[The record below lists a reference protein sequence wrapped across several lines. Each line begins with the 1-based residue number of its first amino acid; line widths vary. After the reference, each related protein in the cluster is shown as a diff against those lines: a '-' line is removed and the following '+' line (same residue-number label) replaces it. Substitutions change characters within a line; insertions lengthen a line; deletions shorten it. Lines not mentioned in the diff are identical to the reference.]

1 MASSTNAPDFRT
13 RYYLRVDITSAEVES
28 DFDPL
33 LNTLAAQSRSDAL
46 TIYRFNPEA
55 NEFNAAAVGASAQ
68 PLIRNAGVTLT
79 ASASAWLSGL
89 TEPAQG
95 NATTDE
101 RFERFP
107 ERLQFGV
114 EAILAVPLRGN
125 ERLLGLLTLSRR
137 EAGHF
142 DAEVVQLAKRTARLI
157 AAVIERDDLQ
167 QVLRE
172 RKVVERAKGIL
183 QQRRGLSEERAYVLL
198 RNTSRRSR
206 NGGFNGRPYPWMA
219 ESGRVLGGTRIHVRR
234 HQPIPERAGSGF
246 IQLGSVALQD
256 PCHPGTP

>member
-1 MASSTNAPDFRT
+1 MASSTKGPEFGA
-13 RYYLRVDITSAEVES
+13 RYYLRVDLSSAETES

-33 LNTLAAQSRSDAL
+33 LDTLIAQSQSDAL
-46 TIYRFNPEA
+46 AIYRFDPGG
-55 NEFNAAAVGASAQ
+55 NEFKAAAVRVATQ

-79 ASASAWLSGL
+79 AAASIWLFGL

-95 NATTDE
+95 SATDE

-114 EAILAVPLRGN
+114 ETILAVPFRNG
-125 ERLLGLLTLSRR
+125 EKLLGFLTLSRR
-137 EAGHF
+137 QGGDF
-142 DAEVVQLAKRTARLI
+142 DTDTVQLAKRTGRLI
-157 AAVIERDDLQ
+157 AAVMERDDLQ

-198 RNTSRRSR
+198 RNTSRRR
-206 NGGFNGRPYPWMA
+206 RLPMFEVAREIINFGGR
-219 ESGRVLGGTRIHVRR
+219 TRAAR
-234 HQPIPERAGSGF
+234 
-246 IQLGSVALQD
+246 
-256 PCHPGTP
+256 